1 MQMEHKKYAYI
12 QNQLTSKSHSVKD
25 ERLYVIVC
33 CIYTW
38 DLAIVCAGIM

>member
-1 MQMEHKKYAYI
+1 
-12 QNQLTSKSHSVKD
+12 VKD